1 MKIPFPAIYLIFTF
15 SLPSSTGAG
24 IDTISRLIR
33 IQDRERAPPSVRR
46 KQCGGEYCF
55 KIKNHP
61 SFKTQGNIPQILI
74 EGTTGVD
81 IVAGLHWYLKHW
93 RGSHVSW
100 DKRDGTP
107 YITPFTIA
115 LMEHIQVLA
124 KYANELFF
132 KVIEAYQLQDV
143 DGMTLLSPRFLDLAC
158 HDGFLL
164 GPWLESA
171 KQLAQNEEQER
182 QFEWNARTQITM
194 LFDNSDEE
202 ASLLR
207 DYESLE
213 NGEDFKLTEWRREWI
228 KLTNEWQKRRNIF
241 TTESRGDALNTSRWL
256 FNKYPNLRNSE
267 RKLILEY

>member
-143 DGMTLLSPRFLDLAC
+143 DGMTLLSPRFLDLVE
-158 HDGFLL
+158 DLDTL
-164 GPWLESA
+164 KQVLE
-171 KQLAQNEEQER
+171 R
-182 QFEWNARTQITM
+182 
-194 LFDNSDEE
+194 
-202 ASLLR
+202 ASTYVPRAAIYFKYLR
-207 DYESLE
+207 ESLE

>member
-46 KQCGGEYCF
+46 VWRPPPPIAFSLLQLPIPDSQQEAMRWRILLQDQK
-55 KIKNHP
+55 P
-61 SFKTQGNIPQILI
+61 SFFQNTREYSSNSVCYLI

-115 LMEHIQVLA
+115 LMEH
-124 KYANELFF
+124 
-132 KVIEAYQLQDV
+132 
-143 DGMTLLSPRFLDLAC
+143 MT
-158 HDGFLL
+158 
-164 GPWLESA
+164 
-171 KQLAQNEEQER
+171 K
-182 QFEWNARTQITM
+182 
-194 LFDNSDEE
+194 
-202 ASLLR
+202 
-207 DYESLE
+207 
-213 NGEDFKLTEWRREWI
+213 TEMP
-228 KLTNEWQKRRNIF
+228 
-241 TTESRGDALNTSRWL
+241 S
-256 FNKYPNLRNSE
+256 
-267 RKLILEY
+267 